1 MCFYRLTAHFIV
13 QIGQGELRKQWA
25 WEPRMGES
33 LILSL
38 VDPND
43 VSVSSFY
50 QIVTSPLWFSSIDN
64 FNTFILSLSCN

>member
-1 MCFYRLTAHFIV
+1 M
-13 QIGQGELRKQWA
+13 QWA

-43 VSVSSFY
+43 VSVSRFY

-64 FNTFILSLSCN
+64 FNTLILSLSCN